1 MQDPLPELSTEERAR
16 YEWQMWTPDLG
27 ENGQR
32 KLKAASAL
40 VSRIGGVGGTVAY
53 YLAAAGIGKLVLAH
67 AGNVKPSDL
76 NRQLLMTTDW
86 LQKPRI
92 ESATRRLRELNP
104 HVEVITVPENMSED
118 NASNLVSEVDLVI
131 DGAPL
136 FPERFAMNRAC
147 VEQGKPLVEC
157 AMFDLNAQ
165 LTTIIPSKTPCLECL
180 YPEIPPHWKRE
191 FPVIGAVSGMIA
203 SMAALEAIKLITGIG
218 EPLLNRLMLIN
229 LRNMQIRH
237 LPVTRRADCPRCSGL
252 FDNHSVNPSAL
263 TD

>member
-237 LPVTRRADCPRCSGL
+237 LPVTRRADCPRCSEL
-252 FDNHSVNPSAL
+252 FDNHSVNPSAV